1 MKLKDK
7 KVIQGLILFSI
18 IVVIVISLFGD
29 KGLLQYM
36 DLKDRQAQLEQE
48 IENLKQERE
57 EWINK
62 IHSLKT
68 NQTYMETIAREE
80 LGMVHNTEI
89 IIQLRSATTEPDN

>member
-7 KVIQGLILFSI
+7 KIIQGLIFFSI
-18 IVVIVISLFGD
+18 LVIAIISLFGD

-36 DLKDRQAQLEQE
+36 ALKKQHTQLQQE
-48 IENLKQERE
+48 IEVLKQEQK
-57 EWINK
+57 EWVNK

-68 NQTYMETIAREE
+68 NRTYMEDIAREE

-89 IIQLRSATTEPDN
+89 MIQLQYGSGKLK